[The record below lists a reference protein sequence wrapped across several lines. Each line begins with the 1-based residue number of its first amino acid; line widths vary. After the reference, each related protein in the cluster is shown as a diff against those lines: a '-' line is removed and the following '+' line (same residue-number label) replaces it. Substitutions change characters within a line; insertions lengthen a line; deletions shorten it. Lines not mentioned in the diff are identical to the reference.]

1 MPSAALTLPL
11 ASTGT
16 LTRNLRIFANE
27 IRFEFIRSL
36 RTRSFS
42 LSSIGFPVMFY
53 VLFALVMNRDAVT
66 HGVNV
71 GKYMLGG
78 YAVFGMVGSALFGIG
93 VGMASEIGAGWLE
106 LKRASPMPPIAYLL
120 AKCVT
125 AMGFGVIIV
134 SILCALAI
142 SFGHVSL
149 SASEYARMLALTIF
163 GAVPF
168 ASMGLLLALLVPFNA
183 TPAIVNLIY
192 LPMSFLSGLWIPVFL
207 LPHWL
212 QVIAPWL
219 PTYHLAQLMQS
230 VFGYQSPNSSPA
242 AHVFALIG
250 FTLIMLGI
258 ATIAFQRREQSA

>member
-1 MPSAALTLPL
+1 MPTAVLDL
-11 ASTGT
+11 AVPSSSVFS
-16 LTRNLRIFANE
+16 RNVRIFLNE
-27 IRFEFIRSL
+27 TRFEFVRSL

-53 VLFALVMNRDAVT
+53 VLFALIMNRDAVT

-78 YAVFGMVGSALFGIG
+78 YAVFGVIGSALFGIG

-106 LKRASPMPPIAYLL
+106 LKRASPMPPMAYLL

-134 SILCALAI
+134 SILCLLAI
-142 SFGHVSL
+142 FFGHVSL
-149 SASEYARMLALTIF
+149 SVSEFTRMIALTIA

-168 ASMGLLLALLVPFNA
+168 ACMGLVIALLVPFNA

-212 QVIAPWL
+212 QVVAPLL

-230 VFGYQSPNSSPA
+230 VFGYQSTNSSVTT
-242 AHVFALIG
+242 HCIALLG
-250 FTLIMLGI
+250 FTFIMLGI
-258 ATIAFQRREQSA
+258 ATIAFQRREQNA